1 MRDRILT
8 YAIIGSIV
16 IHLGLLGLVGKTN
29 AAKPIEVEKLK
40 IVKVDLVPAVDR
52 INLDQDKPKPVDK
65 SEPKADTSPPEVPYV
80 PPVHAMVNSEQA
92 KKLSNHVKPAANGG
106 SHAPVQTAY
115 NNTNPGNPGG
125 PLGGVT
131 SPNGQDLGSVPVGN
145 SGVGTVPGS
154 DTGAG
159 SGSGSGAGQGA
170 SEPVKNP
177 AVGAGNDPT
186 PVNPPVH
193 VDPPEPKMVSVTV
206 CAASGMLPGSYCEKK
221 VTRSFREGS
230 EPRAVCSECKAP
242 FVSKLAD
249 RSEPE
254 LVRDS
259 QPKIPP
265 IDEPGDYVVRI
276 SYVVN
281 KEGKVEDIEIVES
294 SGLSAIDKAVREA
307 ASKML
312 YKPAVQNG
320 EPRSVRVTRKYRI
333 RI

>member
-8 YAIIGSIV
+8 YAIIGSIA

-40 IVKVDLVPAVDR
+40 IVKVDLAPEVERV
-52 INLDQDKPKPVDK
+52 NLDQDKPKSAEK
-65 SEPKADTSPPEVPYV
+65 SEPKTEPPPPEVPYV

-92 KKLSNHVKPAANGG
+92 KKISNRVKPSAGG
-106 SHAPVQTAY
+106 SQALVHTAY

-125 PLGGVT
+125 PLGGVV
-131 SPNGQDLGSVPVGN
+131 SPNGQDLGSVPTGN

-154 DTGAG
+154 DAGAG
-159 SGSGSGAGQGA
+159 SGSGSGAGQGPP
-170 SEPVKNP
+170 EPVKNP

-206 CAASGMLPGSYCEKK
+206 CAVSGMLPGPYCEKK
-221 VTRSFREGS
+221 VVRSFKEGS

-242 FVSKLAD
+242 FISKLAD

-265 IDEPGDYVVRI
+265 IDEPGDYIVRI

-294 SGLSAIDKAVREA
+294 SGISAIDKAVREA
-307 ASKML
+307 ASKMQ